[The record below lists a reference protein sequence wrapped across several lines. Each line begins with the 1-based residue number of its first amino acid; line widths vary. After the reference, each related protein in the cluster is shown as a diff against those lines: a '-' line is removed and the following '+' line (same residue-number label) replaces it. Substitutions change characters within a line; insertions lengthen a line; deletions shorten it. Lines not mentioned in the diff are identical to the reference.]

1 MALMKTPLDLQI
13 RRESST
19 LRQQVADKLRS
30 AILQGSFAPGTK
42 LVERD
47 LCEMLGVS
55 RTVLREALQT
65 LGAEGLITNVP
76 HKGPAVAT
84 ITAKEARDIYSVRAA
99 LEALAGKGFALNATE
114 KQMRSLRAAL
124 DRLEE
129 AARNGSTHE
138 LLEIKN
144 QFYATL
150 LEGCG
155 NAVVAQMLTLLNNRI
170 TLLRRMSL
178 SRPGRSNE
186 TLAELKEI
194 VSAIEQRDGNRAH
207 QLCAAHVEKAAAV
220 ALANMQEDS

>member
-1 MALMKTPLDLQI
+1 MKNPLDLQI

-30 AILQGSFAPGTK
+30 AILEGSLEPGTK
-42 LVERD
+42 LIERD

-55 RTVLREALQT
+55 RTVLREALQS

-76 HKGPAVAT
+76 HKGPTVAT
-84 ITAKEARDIYSVRAA
+84 ITRKEAQDIYNVRAA
-99 LEALAGKGFALNATE
+99 LEALAGKDFALNATE
-114 KQMRSLRAAL
+114 EQIRSLRAAL
-124 DRLEE
+124 DRLES
-129 AARNGSTHE
+129 ASQRGSTHE

-170 TLLRRMSL
+170 TLLRRMSR
-178 SRPGRSNE
+178 SRPGRSKE

-194 VSAIEQRDGNRAH
+194 VNAIEQRNGDRAYE
-207 QLCAAHVEKAAAV
+207 LCAAHVAKAAQV
-220 ALANMQEDS
+220 ALSSMGDEA

>member
-1 MALMKTPLDLQI
+1 MKNPLDLQI

-30 AILQGSFAPGTK
+30 AILEGSLEPGTK
-42 LVERD
+42 LIERD

-55 RTVLREALQT
+55 RTVLREALQS

-76 HKGPAVAT
+76 HKGPTVAT
-84 ITAKEARDIYSVRAA
+84 ITRKEAQDIYNVRAA
-99 LEALAGKGFALNATE
+99 LEALAGKDFALNATE
-114 KQMRSLRAAL
+114 EQIRSLRAAL
-124 DRLEE
+124 DRLES
-129 AARNGSTHE
+129 ASQRGSTHE

-178 SRPGRSNE
+178 SRPGRSKE

-194 VSAIEQRDGNRAH
+194 VNAIEQRNGDRAYE
-207 QLCAAHVEKAAAV
+207 LCAAHVAKAAQV
-220 ALANMQEDS
+220 ALSSMGDEA